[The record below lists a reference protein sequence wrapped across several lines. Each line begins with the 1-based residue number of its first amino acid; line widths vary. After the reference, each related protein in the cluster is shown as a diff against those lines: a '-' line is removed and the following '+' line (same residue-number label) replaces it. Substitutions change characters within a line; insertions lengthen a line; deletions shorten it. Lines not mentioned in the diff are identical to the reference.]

1 MGHPE
6 YQLQRAVCKYLEAQY
21 PKVLFLSDTVASV
34 KLTAMQAVRNKA
46 IQKKGFKTPD
56 LIIFKP
62 NFAYK
67 GLMIELKVESPF
79 KINGELKSSDHL
91 KGQQESLEK
100 LRELGYDAHFSW
112 GFEMTKLII
121 DNYLKNQ

>member
-21 PKVLFLSDTVASV
+21 PSVLFLSDTVASV
-34 KLTAMQAVRNKA
+34 KLTAMQGVRNKA

-100 LRELGYDAHFSW
+100 LRELGYDARFSR